1 MHLIESILPL
11 VCLALGASEAT
22 TEKTN
27 PFGSISDVMTQSF
40 EQTSKAMHNYLDLLQ
55 KNIKASPVGLDP
67 DLNKKMKSYT
77 EKNIAAAFEFSQKL
91 TQAKDFQD
99 FWRIQTEFVEAQWKA
114 LNEQTKDLGETMTKG
129 ASGVLM
135 ELKDYG
141 RKLV

>member
-1 MHLIESILPL
+1 MSMHLIESILSL
-11 VCLALGASEAT
+11 VCLALGAREAT
-22 TEKTN
+22 MEKTN

-129 ASGVLM
+129 ASGV
-135 ELKDYG
+135 
-141 RKLV
+141 RS

>member
-1 MHLIESILPL
+1 MTDPRS
-11 VCLALGASEAT
+11 
-22 TEKTN
+22 N
-27 PFGSISDVMTQSF
+27 PFGSISDVMAQSF

-67 DLNKKMKSYT
+67 DLNTKMKSYT

-99 FWRIQTEFVEAQWKA
+99 FLRIQTEFVEAQWKA
-114 LNEQTKDLGETMTKG
+114 FNEQTKDLGETMTKG
-129 ASGVLM
+129 ASGVLK

>member
-1 MHLIESILPL
+1 M
-11 VCLALGASEAT
+11 
-22 TEKTN
+22 EKTN
-27 PFGSISDVMTQSF
+27 PFGSISDVMAQSF
-40 EQTSKAMHNYLDLLQ
+40 EQTSKAMRNYLDLLQ
-55 KNIKASPVGLDP
+55 KNIKASPGLDP

-99 FWRIQTEFVEAQWKA
+99 FLRIQTEFVEAQWKA
-114 LNEQTKDLGETMTKG
+114 FNEQTKDLGETMTKG
-129 ASGVLM
+129 ASGVLK

>member
-1 MHLIESILPL
+1 MHLIESILSL
-11 VCLALGASEAT
+11 VCLALGAREAIV
-22 TEKTN
+22 EKTN

-129 ASGVLM
+129 ASGVLK

>member
-1 MHLIESILPL
+1 M
-11 VCLALGASEAT
+11 
-22 TEKTN
+22 EKTN
-27 PFGSISDVMTQSF
+27 PFGSISDVMAQSF
-40 EQTSKAMHNYLDLLQ
+40 EQTSKAMHSYLDLLQ
-55 KNIKASPVGLDP
+55 KNIKASSVGLDP

-99 FWRIQTEFVEAQWKA
+99 FLRIQTEFVEAQWKA
-114 LNEQTKDLGETMTKG
+114 FNEQTKDFGETMTKG
-129 ASGVLM
+129 ASGVLK